1 MTKETLLEHLRYF
14 FENCPAID
22 LELYV
27 LYHREGAL
35 STYRPAL
42 EERQL
47 RPRLLNDFLAEVR
60 VQFYAPATPY
70 ELVSVHTPE
79 ASDAE
84 QVFYADYLEIPRAAA
99 VFGPATKGHALSYDG
114 EEATLSGIWGFVVRI
129 GNSQRSLYLF
139 KKNQAFNV
147 IGRDKYYHL
156 FFSNQALTLLNR
168 DTIRLNH
175 TFDVMLLEDHLLILN
190 RKEFERSFD
199 YVKAMQQRALDKIGA
214 IEKLGI
220 VENVGKLAELVEN
233 MRTLRKLLAID
244 LGNVVLHTPPEKI
257 AAFCRDYNIDLKFT
271 TENKIALNTKR
282 SAEQFVKLLNDDYLR
297 SELTQLLYDSKG
309 KKRI

>member
-1 MTKETLLEHLRYF
+1 MTRETLLEHLRYF
-14 FENCPAID
+14 FENRPAID

-27 LYHREGAL
+27 LYHRDGTL
-35 STYRPAL
+35 STYQPAL

-47 RPRLLNDFLAEVR
+47 RPRLLHDFLAEVR
-60 VQFYAPATPY
+60 AQFYAPAAPY

-79 ASDAE
+79 TSDVE
-84 QVFYADYLEIPRAAA
+84 QVFYADYPEIPRAAA
-99 VFGPATKGHALSYDG
+99 IFGPATKGQALPYDDDS
-114 EEATLSGIWGFVVRI
+114 ATLSGIWGFVVRI
-129 GNSQRSLYLF
+129 GNSERSLYLF

-147 IGRDKYYHL
+147 IGQGKYYHL
-156 FFSNQALTLLNR
+156 FFSNRALTLLNR
-168 DTIRLNH
+168 DTIRLGH
-175 TFDVMLLEDHLLILN
+175 TFDVMLLENHLLIIN

-199 YVKAMQQRALDKIGA
+199 YVKAMQGRALDKIGA

-220 VENVGKLAELVEN
+220 VENVGKLADMVEN

-257 AAFCRDYNIDLKFT
+257 ADFCRAYNIDLKFT
-271 TENKIALNTKR
+271 PENRIALNTKK

>member
-1 MTKETLLEHLRYF
+1 MTKPTLLEHLRYF
-14 FENCPAID
+14 FENRPAIN

-27 LYHREGAL
+27 LYLRDGAL
-35 STYRPAL
+35 RTYRPAL

-47 RPRLLNDFLAEVR
+47 RPRLLDDFLAEVR
-60 VQFYAPATPY
+60 AQLYDPAAPY

-79 ASDAE
+79 AGDAE
-84 QVFYADYLEIPRAAA
+84 QVFYAGYLEIPRAAA
-99 VFGPATKGHALSYDG
+99 VFGPATKGHALPYEG

-129 GNSQRSLYLF
+129 GNSGRSLYLF

-147 IGRDKYYHL
+147 IGRDKYYQL
-156 FFSNQALTLLNR
+156 FFSNKALTLLNR

-175 TFDVMLLEDHLLILN
+175 TFDVMLLEDQLLVLN

-199 YVKAMQQRALDKIGA
+199 YVKAMQGRALEKIGA

-220 VENVGKLAELVEN
+220 VENVGKLADMVEN

-244 LGNVVLHTPPEKI
+244 MGNVVLHTPPEKI
-257 AAFCRDYNIDLKFT
+257 ADFCRAYNIDLRFT
-271 TENKIALNTKR
+271 PENKIALNTKK

-297 SELTQLLYDSKG
+297 SELTQLLYDSQG

>member
-14 FENCPAID
+14 LENRPVIN

-27 LYHREGAL
+27 LYNREGTL
-35 STYRPAL
+35 STYAPAL

-47 RPRLLNDFLAEVR
+47 RPRLLDDFLAEIR
-60 VQFYAPATPY
+60 AQFTSGPY

-79 ASDAE
+79 ASDTAR
-84 QVFYADYLEIPRAAA
+84 VFYAVYGEIPRAAE
-99 VFGPATKGHALSYDG
+99 VFGDAIAGKVPPFDDAGAKLS
-114 EEATLSGIWGFVVRI
+114 AIWAFVFRI
-129 GNSQRSLYLF
+129 GNSERSLYLF

-147 IGRDKYYHL
+147 IGQGKYYHL
-156 FFSNQALTLLNR
+156 FFSNRALTLLNR
-168 DTIRLNH
+168 DTIRLSH
-175 TFDVMLLEDHLLILN
+175 TFDVMLLEDHLFILN
-190 RKEFERSFD
+190 QKEFERSFD
-199 YVKAMQQRALDKIGA
+199 YVKAMQQKALDKISA
-214 IEKLGI
+214 IQKLGI
-220 VENVGKLAELVEN
+220 VENVGKLADMVEN

-244 LGNVVLHTPPEKI
+244 MNNVVLHTPPEKI

-271 TENKIALNTKR
+271 PDNKIALNTKK

>member
-14 FENCPAID
+14 FENRPVID

-27 LYHREGAL
+27 LYQRDGAL
-35 STYRPAL
+35 RTYAPAL

-47 RPRLLNDFLAEVR
+47 RPRLLGDFLAEIR
-60 VQFYAPATPY
+60 AQFSEGAY

-84 QVFYADYLEIPRAAA
+84 QVFYAGYDEIPRAAYIFGDA
-99 VFGPATKGHALSYDG
+99 VAGKALPFDDA
-114 EEATLSGIWGFVVRI
+114 EAKLSGIWAFVVRI

-147 IGRDKYYHL
+147 IGQGKYYHL
-156 FFSNQALTLLNR
+156 FFSNRALTLLNR

-175 TFDVMLLEDHLLILN
+175 TFDVMLLEDQLLVLN

-199 YVKAMQQRALDKIGA
+199 YVKAMQGRALEKIGA

-220 VENVGKLAELVEN
+220 VENVGKLTDMVEN

-244 LGNVVLHTPPEKI
+244 MGNVVLHTPPEKI
-257 AAFCRDYNIDLKFT
+257 ADFCRAYNIDLRFT
-271 TENKIALNTKR
+271 PENKIALNTKK

>member
-1 MTKETLLEHLRYF
+1 MTKQTLLEHLRYF
-14 FENCPAID
+14 FENRPAIN

-27 LYHREGAL
+27 LYLRDSAL
-35 STYRPAL
+35 HAYRPAL

-47 RPRLLNDFLAEVR
+47 RPRLLDDFLAEVR
-60 VQFYAPATPY
+60 AQFYAPVAPY
-70 ELVSVHTPE
+70 ELASVHTPE
-79 ASDAE
+79 ASDAD
-84 QVFYADYLEIPRAAA
+84 QVFYAGYLEIPRAAA
-99 VFGPATKGHALSYDG
+99 VFGPATRGQDLPYEG
-114 EEATLSGIWGFVVRI
+114 EEATLSGIWGFVIRV
-129 GNSQRSLYLF
+129 GNSERSLYLF

-156 FFSNQALTLLNR
+156 FFSNKALTLLNR

-199 YVKAMQQRALDKIGA
+199 YVKAMQQRALEKIRA

-220 VENVGKLAELVEN
+220 VENVGKLAGMVEN

-244 LGNVVLHTPPEKI
+244 MGNVVLHTPPEKI
-257 AAFCRDYNIDLKFT
+257 ADFCRAYNIDLKFT
-271 TENKIALNTKR
+271 PENKIALNTKK